1 MRAVFAWGMAAAIA
15 TALLFGVA
23 AVLQAVGARDVPSI
37 SEHPWRE
44 VLSRAVRS
52 KVLMAVLGMHVF
64 GGVLHLLSAV
74 WLPLYLAQA
83 VMASSVVVTAFYAAH
98 LLGEHL
104 RTHQRV
110 AVLATVGGLVLL
122 TVGAGSAGEERVT
135 EHFLWILVVVL
146 VMGTL
151 AATFAVASSSRSAAI
166 TLAAVG
172 GAAYAITPFAARG
185 LGSPVLSVENA
196 LSTFLIVVGSLV
208 GFVFYSFSLQRVST
222 IAATGPLILA
232 ETLLPAIVGVAF
244 LHDRVRPGWWPE
256 TLLGLALAIGGVLVL
271 SNHAHHEVEE
281 LADQ

>member
-52 KVLMAVLGMHVF
+52 KVLMAVLSMHVF

-104 RTHQRV
+104 RLHQRL

-122 TVGAGSAGEERVT
+122 TVGAGSAGKERVT

-166 TLAAVG
+166 TLAAVDTLRADHFTRATTWLAADHDALRG
-172 GAAYAITPFAARG
+172 FLTSAGWSADGAHRTLDLTG
-185 LGSPVLSVENA
+185 DGS
-196 LSTFLIVVGSLV
+196 TLV
-208 GFVFYSFSLQRVST
+208 KQVRLHTR
-222 IAATGPLILA
+222 IAG
-232 ETLLPAIVGVAF
+232 
-244 LHDRVRPGWWPE
+244 
-256 TLLGLALAIGGVLVL
+256 
-271 SNHAHHEVEE
+271 
-281 LADQ
+281 